1 MLRANSTVVFGR
13 RRRARRGERGVRR
26 GGRRRA
32 IHLARSARHRR
43 DMPRRV
49 HRRARMTPVSGNIRA
64 FGAVEVRASTVEST
78 VARNRS
84 TPAFPSLELAATP
97 AFPSLELVTTR
108 ALPRLTSPRLEL
120 KITRARHGPSFFS
133 LELAKTRANSRKLS
147 ALFIIGLRFLDFSNT
162 RLVVVVVAKR

>member
-84 TPAFPSLELAATP
+84 TPAFPSLELAAT
-97 AFPSLELVTTR
+97 R

-120 KITRARHGPSFFS
+120 KITRARHGSSFFS
-133 LELAKTRANSRKLS
+133 LELDTAQAFSRSSSPRLAQTRANSPH
-147 ALFIIGLRFLDFSNT
+147 FL
-162 RLVVVVVAKR
+162 L